1 MPGPMDA
8 KRMAIAASLAGG
20 QAPSAEGPEAPQE
33 EAPEMQL
40 LQQIMGG
47 VQKISDHLDALTG
60 AGQQE
65 PQPPQGPP
73 SAPGQQ

>member
-8 KRMAIAASLAGG
+8 QRMGLAASLAGG
-20 QAPSAEGPEAPQE
+20 APPEDQGGPDPMQE

-40 LQQIMGG
+40 LQQIMAG
-47 VQKISDHLDALTG
+47 VQKISDQLDSLMG

-65 PQPPQGPP
+65 QPPQGPP
-73 SAPGQQ
+73 SVPGQ